1 MRHWP
6 GTRWAVFDSTRVA
19 RLGRPNT
26 LLCVSLLLF
35 GVAVELL
42 SALPRWVFVGILVGT
57 AASVGVAVVF
67 VIATRVYPDTNESG
81 SQWSTESRRRAE
93 IRQYLDAIGEQYVE
107 NATVAGERVAFH
119 LPQRA
124 VAVTFDARVFYAL
137 EPTWIHAVL
146 VEHEMPG
153 INLGHRL
160 PFETPTIS
168 PKTENRSEFD
178 RVRAAYAVLGLPDSA
193 DVDEVQRAYR
203 ERIKE
208 VHPDRGG
215 DPDEF
220 KKVREAYDT
229 AKQQR

>member
-1 MRHWP
+1 
-6 GTRWAVFDSTRVA
+6 
-19 RLGRPNT
+19 
-26 LLCVSLLLF
+26 
-35 GVAVELL
+35 VAVELL
-42 SALPRWVFVGILVGT
+42 SALPRWALVGVLVGT

-67 VIATRVYPDTNESG
+67 VLATRMYPDTNEGG
-81 SQWSTESRRRAE
+81 SQWSTEARRRAE
-93 IRQYLDAIGEQYVE
+93 IRQYLDAIGERYIE
-107 NATVAGERVAFH
+107 NETVIGERVAFY
-119 LPQRA
+119 LPHRA
-124 VAVTFDARVFYAL
+124 VAVTFDARVFYAF
-137 EPTWIHAVL
+137 ESTRIHAVL

-168 PKTENRSEFD
+168 PEPDHGGEFD

-193 DVDEVQRAYR
+193 DVDDVRRAYR

-208 VHPDRGG
+208 VHPDQGG

-220 KKVREAYDT
+220 RKVREAYDT